1 MGLSYLVK
9 APMVNKGAP
18 VVNALFKQREAI
30 VNLSVPA
37 ADSRWTRTCSLST
50 SSTLRTKLLTESGTP
65 CLVLMAQ
72 VGSAPRQDREL
83 SMNDPH
89 RFFPRNLTTKEAPN
103 KTTKRTKDVEEPPG
117 NIVEANEPGCMSGS
131 LGKSFTPPHS
141 SSSPVECF
149 LRPRIERAASAR
161 IPHGQSLRTLSI
173 LPTHSPLKRRG
184 REFGKRVLSD
194 FTPWVGIYEF
204 VYHLKP
210 PET

>member
-50 SSTLRTKLLTESGTP
+50 SSTLRTKQLTESGTP

-83 SMNDPH
+83 SMKDPH

-103 KTTKRTKDVEEPPG
+103 KTTKRTKKVEEPPG

-131 LGKSFTPPHS
+131 LGESFTPPRS
-141 SSSPVECF
+141 SSSCRVFSTSPD
-149 LRPRIERAASAR
+149 RARGILSYPPWAIAQDLVDS
-161 IPHGQSLRTLSI
+161 PDSL
-173 LPTHSPLKRRG
+173 PA
-184 REFGKRVLSD
+184 
-194 FTPWVGIYEF
+194 
-204 VYHLKP
+204 
-210 PET
+210 